1 MGPVGT
7 SSDPGEAVNGREL
20 IKQACLASVCISL
33 IRQGLMSF
41 AVQGLGKQQSLGS
54 RLSMFSCLFIRISE
68 G

>member
-1 MGPVGT
+1 M
-7 SSDPGEAVNGREL
+7 NGREL

>member
-1 MGPVGT
+1 M
-7 SSDPGEAVNGREL
+7 NRREL
-20 IKQACLASVCISL
+20 IKQACLASVRISL

-54 RLSMFSCLFIRISE
+54 RLSMFDCLFVRISE